1 MKDNI
6 IIPSQSNYV
15 QLLIL
20 IFIIKGTKKE
30 NDDVLPF
37 QNVGLSSAISLSNLS
52 LFSGTS
58 YYFSV
63 KGISKTSFIVT

>member
-1 MKDNI
+1 MKDN
-6 IIPSQSNYV
+6 IPSQSNYV

-20 IFIIKGTKKE
+20 IFIIIGTKKE

-52 LFSGTS
+52 LISGTS